1 MQINVNKYLHVG
13 WFEVIWQT
21 AFWTS
26 YGVFTLNA
34 DIPDWLHGLAAASML
49 WMYAMVGIWLVR
61 RWRVRNVKTVEQLIA
76 DAMRSGQGLDVH
88 FASQAVKRDT
98 LMISSDPK
106 DGTPV

>member
-13 WFEVIWQT
+13 WFEIIWQT

-61 RWRVRNVKTVEQLIA
+61 RWRARNVKTIEPLTD
-76 DAMRSGQGLDVH
+76 DALWAGLDAH
-88 FASQAVKRDT
+88 LASEVAKRDAF
-98 LMISSDPK
+98 MISSDPK